1 MDVCLQSSF
10 LARESNIVAD
20 DLGVIAAVLVSQS
33 FKAKFEANDTE
44 TSVSRLA

>member
-1 MDVCLQSSF
+1 MYVSNRLSW
-10 LARESNIVAD
+10 LAESDIVAD

-44 TSVSRLA
+44 TSVSHFA